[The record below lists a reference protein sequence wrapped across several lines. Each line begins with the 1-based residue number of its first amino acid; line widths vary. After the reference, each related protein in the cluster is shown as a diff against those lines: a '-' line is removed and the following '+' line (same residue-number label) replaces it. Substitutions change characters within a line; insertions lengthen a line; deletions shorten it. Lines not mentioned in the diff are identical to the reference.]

1 MKKLVFLLIA
11 VCTLS
16 IAAQAR
22 TVKGQ
27 VVDAATSEPLFGATI
42 RALSG
47 GAGVATDVNGEF
59 SLKVPDNETRL
70 MVSYVGYT
78 TQQVAVADYVRVLL
92 EDEALGLDE
101 VMVVAY
107 GQTKKTSFTGSA
119 QAVNSKKLEMR
130 PITSATKGLEGNVN
144 GIQVSSGTGQPGST
158 PAIRIRG
165 FGSINASNEPLY
177 VVDGIPYD
185 GALSSINPADIE
197 SMTVLKDASAGALY
211 GARGANGVVMIQTK
225 KGVEGKTN
233 VTWRSTVGWSSRGLK
248 RYDLVDQKEFVQLTY
263 EALRN
268 ENVFTNGMSWTDA
281 EAAARGQLSA
291 TLGTELYNP
300 FKNYTWDQL
309 IDPST
314 GQVRADAQSAWDEN
328 WLDAVTKDNAL
339 RHEHVLTFS
348 GGTNKTKYLF
358 SLGYLNEDG
367 TLKTTNFERY
377 SGRAN
382 IDTQVN
388 DWFGA
393 NINTSL
399 THSESNFN
407 DYEDTATSNP
417 WYTAQ
422 FINPLFP
429 VYLKDANGNSVY
441 DADGNIEYDWGE
453 GPRVG
458 SMSDFSSLGM
468 LLLDKAY
475 NKRDAAGIRTGIV
488 IGSDHEKYGWRQGI
502 KFAVNFGAD
511 YNSRNYMRYMNSRHG
526 NQKNAGGLLYKRNM
540 RTQSY
545 TFNQLLTWDR
555 SFGLHNISA
564 LVGHEWYAYNYQYLS
579 AGKTNLVD
587 GILELRPGTTML
599 DADSYTDNYRINS
612 FLSRLNY
619 NYDNRYYLSAS
630 VRSDASSRFYKDN
643 HTGTFWSL
651 GANWRIS
658 SEKFMEG
665 IDWISNLSYKISYGE
680 QGNDNLASLYAW
692 QSLYDLSYANANN
705 IGALIATLENKDV
718 SWEKNGNFN
727 TGIEGAF
734 LKNRVRLGLE
744 YYYRKTKDMLL
755 DYPMALSTGFS
766 GYSANVGNMR
776 NTGFE
781 IELGVTPIRTDDFE
795 WNLTF
800 MGNTISNK
808 VLKLT
813 QESPEIISGVRV
825 IKEGMPIYTYYMT
838 KSAGV
843 DPTNGT
849 ELYWAYDKDADGNIT
864 REYITDDYSTANAC
878 KYYLDSRIPDL
889 FGSIGTDL
897 RYKGFSLAILTTY
910 SIGGKIYDGLYNSS
924 MNLTYLSSNWNKN
937 VLRRW
942 QKPGDVTDVPRVEI
956 AGTHLTTDRYLIDAS
971 YFAIKN
977 ITLAYQV
984 PRSFTNKLGINSVK
998 VFGSADNVALF
1009 THLNGMDPQYNFTG
1023 GTNYDY
1029 SPNKTYTIGLEVNF

>member
-1 MKKLVFLLIA
+1 
-11 VCTLS
+11 
-16 IAAQAR
+16 
-22 TVKGQ
+22 
-27 VVDAATSEPLFGATI
+27 
-42 RALSG
+42 
-47 GAGVATDVNGEF
+47 
-59 SLKVPDNETRL
+59 
-70 MVSYVGYT
+70 
-78 TQQVAVADYVRVLL
+78 
-92 EDEALGLDE
+92 
-101 VMVVAY
+101 
-107 GQTKKTSFTGSA
+107 
-119 QAVNSKKLEMR
+119 
-130 PITSATKGLEGNVN
+130 
-144 GIQVSSGTGQPGST
+144 
-158 PAIRIRG
+158 
-165 FGSINASNEPLY
+165 
-177 VVDGIPYD
+177 
-185 GALSSINPADIE
+185 
-197 SMTVLKDASAGALY
+197 
-211 GARGANGVVMIQTK
+211 
-225 KGVEGKTN
+225 
-233 VTWRSTVGWSSRGLK
+233 
-248 RYDLVDQKEFVQLTY
+248 
-263 EALRN
+263 
-268 ENVFTNGMSWTDA
+268 
-281 EAAARGQLSA
+281 
-291 TLGTELYNP
+291 
-300 FKNYTWDQL
+300 
-309 IDPST
+309 
-314 GQVRADAQSAWDEN
+314 
-328 WLDAVTKDNAL
+328 
-339 RHEHVLTFS
+339 
-348 GGTNKTKYLF
+348 
-358 SLGYLNEDG
+358 
-367 TLKTTNFERY
+367 
-377 SGRAN
+377 
-382 IDTQVN
+382 
-388 DWFGA
+388 
-393 NINTSL
+393 
-399 THSESNFN
+399 
-407 DYEDTATSNP
+407 
-417 WYTAQ
+417 
-422 FINPLFP
+422 
-429 VYLKDANGNSVY
+429 
-441 DADGNIEYDWGE
+441 
-453 GPRVG
+453 
-458 SMSDFSSLGM
+458 
-468 LLLDKAY
+468 
-475 NKRDAAGIRTGIV
+475 
-488 IGSDHEKYGWRQGI
+488 
-502 KFAVNFGAD
+502 
-511 YNSRNYMRYMNSRHG
+511 
-526 NQKNAGGLLYKRNM
+526 
-540 RTQSY
+540 
-545 TFNQLLTWDR
+545 
-555 SFGLHNISA
+555 
-564 LVGHEWYAYNYQYLS
+564 
-579 AGKTNLVD
+579 
-587 GILELRPGTTML
+587 
-599 DADSYTDNYRINS
+599 
-612 FLSRLNY
+612 
-619 NYDNRYYLSAS
+619 
-630 VRSDASSRFYKDN
+630 
-643 HTGTFWSL
+643 
-651 GANWRIS
+651 
-658 SEKFMEG
+658 MEG